1 MFRFFRIPRKSPR
14 QSAEALAGFD
24 ASELEGIR
32 YRRKFLVTVLALGL
46 AIPLVGM
53 FESLL
58 EGDSRN
64 VLVNGAMELAVLGLL
79 VLSIRA
85 PDKAL
90 EPVIAVLLALYPIAY
105 LWGLTAEGNRQLYIV
120 VLLLMPPV
128 FDTLAPK
135 RWYWFW
141 CFYAL
146 TFVAAPGMARLLDI
160 PLAWSKDFSLRVSLT
175 LHLAFLSLWVL
186 RYITRRQL
194 LSYTEAFARNIVRDE
209 ATGLPTLVVMKNSVA
224 KDVKTTVAI
233 LTIGN
238 FRELSTLFGYS
249 IVSELLKSAAE
260 RIKTAAQ
267 SVGGKAF
274 RLRGHDFG
282 LLVPLAPGLEGAEIL
297 ESLAKDLSGP
307 TVLREKEIELS
318 YRIGYTVCEDGH
330 AEKALDQAY
339 EALGVA
345 EREGLDILAFEESW
359 GRATEAEIAVADLIT
374 LSRNV
379 SEKTIA
385 VYYQPVKALA
395 SGRTAWN
402 EALLRFKVHNDR
414 YETPSRIM
422 DLASS
427 TGHWAAIEDFI
438 FEKARR
444 RAVEGGGP
452 ISVNIALKD
461 LDRLRFRESL
471 ARAASEARDLNSAVI
486 LEILEGDF
494 GSPNPSRIQALRDLR
509 KAGCLVAIDDFG
521 TGYSN
526 YSRLMNLPVDIVK
539 FDFTLIHGALRSQ
552 AEANLL
558 RSLVRFCYDIGALTV
573 AEGIETKELADFAL
587 GLGFDFGQGYFW
599 STPLPEESAQVA
611 ERTPLLAGK
620 LIRLDP

>member
-1 MFRFFRIPRKSPR
+1 M
-14 QSAEALAGFD
+14 
-24 ASELEGIR
+24 EGIR
-32 YRRKFLVTVLALGL
+32 YRRKFLLAVLALGL
-46 AIPLVGM
+46 AIPLIGIV
-53 FESLL
+53 ESII

-64 VLVNGAMELAVLGLL
+64 IMVNLAVEAVVLGLL
-79 VLSIRA
+79 IFSSRA
-85 PDKAL
+85 QDKAL
-90 EPVIAVLLALYPIAY
+90 EAVITFILAAYPISY
-105 LWGLTAEGNRQLYIV
+105 LWGLTAEGNRQLYV
-120 VLLLMPPV
+120 LVLLLMPPV
-128 FDTLAPK
+128 FDNLSPK

-146 TFVAAPGMARLLDI
+146 TFAATPVIAQLLDI
-160 PLAWSKDFSLRVSLT
+160 PLAWTKDFSLRVSLT
-175 LHLAFLSLWVL
+175 IHLAFLALWVF

-224 KDVKTTVAI
+224 KDVRTAVAI

-249 IVSELLKSAAE
+249 IVSELLKSAAD
-260 RIKTAAQ
+260 RIKIASRA
-267 SVGGKAF
+267 VGGKAF

-282 LLVPLAPGLEGAEIL
+282 LLVPLAPGMGGLELL

-318 YRIGYTVCEDGH
+318 YRIGYAICQDGQ

-339 EALGVA
+339 EALGMA
-345 EREGLDILAFEESW
+345 EREGLDILAFEESV

-402 EALLRFKVHNDR
+402 EALLRFKISEDR
-414 YETPSRIM
+414 YETPARIM
-422 DLASS
+422 ELAST
-427 TGHWAAIEDFI
+427 TGHWAAIEDHI
-438 FEKARR
+438 FDKAYR

-452 ISVNIALKD
+452 VSVNIALKD
-461 LDRLRFRESL
+461 LDRARFRERL
-471 ARAASEARDLNSAVI
+471 ALASSEARDLNSAII

-494 GSPNPSRIQALRDLR
+494 GGPNDSRIQALRDLR

-539 FDFTLIHGALRSQ
+539 FDTTLLHGAMRSQ
-552 AEANLL
+552 AEASLL

-573 AEGIETKELADFAL
+573 AEGIESRELGDFAL
-587 GLGFDFGQGYFW
+587 SLGFDFGQGYYW
-599 STPLPEESAQVA
+599 STPMPEEKAEIA